1 MGCEKGAEVEDVA
14 DLHGEDI
21 QKSTVVSKETT
32 VRVVKAWP
40 PPSGVIGS
48 DQEHRFTIANKEPDW
63 RESFLVG
70 QIKAM
75 YNGEVVQEGL
85 VTDGFNVKRW
95 GVVLKVDEETV
106 ELKRFDVAKILIQ
119 VQKISNIPDC
129 ICIVVN
135 GDPCLIK
142 LSTEEFEEEQIF
154 IDGERLARDRFFP
167 ILEGH
172 SFSGEEDGRHKVDED
187 PFSRSDLENNV
198 ENIEAQA
205 IRDGLFEVLVIS
217 ADNSMN
223 SWAAKEV
230 RPNIDNGS
238 VVG

>member
-40 PPSGVIGS
+40 PPSGVIG
-48 DQEHRFTIANKEPDW
+48 
-63 RESFLVG
+63 
-70 QIKAM
+70 
-75 YNGEVVQEGL
+75 
-85 VTDGFNVKRW
+85 
-95 GVVLKVDEETV
+95 
-106 ELKRFDVAKILIQ
+106 
-119 VQKISNIPDC
+119 
-129 ICIVVN
+129 
-135 GDPCLIK
+135 
-142 LSTEEFEEEQIF
+142 
-154 IDGERLARDRFFP
+154 DRFFP